1 MIAEHLAAISVI
13 ALAIMW
19 LGGIITYAHAQ
30 LDPIRQQVSAFQA
43 ANTALVTGES
53 QVIVA
58 GQDWEVEVKANGVQ
72 VVNRQTHVTQ
82 TIRRDH
88 D

>member
-1 MIAEHLAAISVI
+1 MIAEHLGAISLF

-19 LGGIITYAHAQ
+19 LGGLISYAHAQ
-30 LDPIRQQVSAFQA
+30 LDPIRQQVEAFQV

-58 GQDWEVEVKANGVQ
+58 GQVWEVEVKANGVQ
-72 VVNRQTHVTQ
+72 VFDRQTHTTQ
-82 TIRRDH
+82 TIWRDH